1 MKRVYLNPDDTVST
15 LSWGILHSMMPFS
28 VPDVIV
34 STFLLVRGFALVT
47 VVQFTRGTVIR
58 FSWISITSLE
68 GRRFALNSCELLTEE
83 LHPQDTHQR
92 NSAVNYVR

>member
-1 MKRVYLNPDDTVST
+1 
-15 LSWGILHSMMPFS
+15 MMPFS

-83 LHPQDTHQR
+83 LFLLLRQGLVYGGRYFFDIPDRGTCQ
-92 NSAVNYVR
+92 

>member
-1 MKRVYLNPDDTVST
+1 
-15 LSWGILHSMMPFS
+15 MMPFS